1 MEKTVQQIPFL
12 RSTISLAFGVLM
24 GSIFDVQIP
33 LLLAISTTFFFVLL
47 FINRNYTYRIFN
59 LFGIGIHLLFIF
71 IGFMIFEIYNT
82 KPAFIENG
90 NYTATILEKPQE
102 KRNSYKSIIKLST
115 IINDDTLYQTNEK
128 ILVYFEKHNRA
139 TELNPGDNIIFSTA
153 PQQIKNYGNPFEFDY
168 KKYLERKKIYRQ
180 LYLSKNSWKY
190 AETTSNPTLT
200 ILAEQFREKLLE
212 IYRSQ
217 KLGKNELEI
226 LSALTLGYKRELDP
240 ETKRVFSASGAMH
253 ILAVSGLHVGIVFW
267 MIALLFGFLRK
278 RKTGRLMF
286 VIFSIVLLWSYA
298 FITGLSPSVMRA
310 STMFTIFVI
319 GENISRK
326 PNSYNSLAASA
337 MFLLLFNPNN
347 LFEVGF
353 QLSYSAVFG
362 ILYLQPKL
370 CNLITVNNKFLKF
383 FWTLLTVS
391 IAAQISTFPLTT
403 FYFNQ
408 FPIYFWITN
417 LFVIPAIMVLI
428 PLGISLLIVAKI
440 PILSTV
446 ISAILQF
453 IIKWCYI
460 ILSQIEQFPYSIHE
474 TSVHPIQL
482 IFLLG
487 ALFSLYLFLKS
498 YHVKFLN
505 LILIFVLIIS
515 ISSFILQNQT
525 NRTTEI
531 IIYNNPENPTIQLI
545 RGKTNFIISEKKL
558 KNPSNISNSIKNTN
572 LNLRLNHP
580 TFYTLNNS
588 VKNEFLLLKNRILV
602 FEKKTIL
609 FNKNISNFEK
619 SISADFIVN
628 PEQFNLFEKQILRN
642 TSVINSKRKIQK
654 EKFGNNHIYQTSNL
668 GAFIEKW

>member
-1 MEKTVQQIPFL
+1 
-12 RSTISLAFGVLM
+12 
-24 GSIFDVQIP
+24 
-33 LLLAISTTFFFVLL
+33 
-47 FINRNYTYRIFN
+47 
-59 LFGIGIHLLFIF
+59 
-71 IGFMIFEIYNT
+71 MIFEIYNT

-128 ILVYFEKHNRA
+128 ILVYFEKHNRV

-278 RKTGRLMF
+278 RKTGRLIF

-654 EKFGNNHIYQTSNL
+654 ERFGNNHIYQTSKL
-668 GAFIEKW
+668 GAFVEKW

>member
-1 MEKTVQQIPFL
+1 
-12 RSTISLAFGVLM
+12 
-24 GSIFDVQIP
+24 
-33 LLLAISTTFFFVLL
+33 
-47 FINRNYTYRIFN
+47 
-59 LFGIGIHLLFIF
+59 
-71 IGFMIFEIYNT
+71 MIFEIYNT

-90 NYTATILEKPQE
+90 NYTATVLEKPQE

-115 IINDDTLYQTNEK
+115 IKNNTTISQTNEK
-128 ILVYFEKHNRA
+128 ILVYFEKHNSVK
-139 TELNPGDNIIFSTA
+139 ELKPGDNIIFSTA

-190 AETTSNPTLT
+190 AETTSKPTLT

-278 RKTGRLMF
+278 QKTGRLIF
-286 VIFSIVLLWSYA
+286 VIISIVLLWSYA

-370 CNLITVNNKFLKF
+370 SNLITVNNKFLKF

-417 LFVIPAIMVLI
+417 LFIIPAIMVLI

-440 PILSTV
+440 PILSTL
-446 ISAILQF
+446 ISTVLQF

-498 YHVKFLN
+498 YHVKFLK
-505 LILIFVLIIS
+505 LILIFILIIS
-515 ISSFILQNQT
+515 ISSFILQKQT

-545 RGKTNFIISEKKL
+545 RGKTNFIISEQKL

-572 LNLRLNHP
+572 LNLRLNRA

-588 VKNEFLLLKNRILV
+588 AKNKFLLLKNRILV

-609 FNKNISNFEK
+609 FNKNISNFEE

-628 PEQFNLFEKQILRN
+628 PKQFNLFEKQISRN

-654 EKFGNNHIYQTSNL
+654 EKFGNNHIYQTSKL
-668 GAFIEKW
+668 GAFVEKW